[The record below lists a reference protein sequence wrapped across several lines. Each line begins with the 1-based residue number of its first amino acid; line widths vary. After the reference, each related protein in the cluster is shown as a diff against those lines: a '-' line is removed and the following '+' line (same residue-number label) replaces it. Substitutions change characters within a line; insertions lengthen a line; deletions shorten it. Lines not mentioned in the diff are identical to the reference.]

1 MPVLSRVLGVTTIA
15 TGVLEFAKPDL
26 WSKPTGISG
35 PSPAMRTWHQTLG
48 ARDVISGLAMTFAPA
63 GPALRAATLF
73 RIVSDTT
80 DALAFGI
87 NAPGA
92 RLKAKA
98 AGVALGYAAVNAL
111 SLRWA
116 GK

>member
-1 MPVLSRVLGVTTIA
+1 MPVLSRVLGLATIA
-15 TGVLEFAKPDL
+15 TGALEFVKPDL
-26 WSKPTGISG
+26 WAKPTGIVG

-48 ARDVISGLAMTFAPA
+48 ARDVISGLAMAFAPA

-92 RLKAKA
+92 RLKTKA

>member
-15 TGVLEFAKPDL
+15 FGVLEFARPDL
-26 WSKPTGISG
+26 WAKPTGIIG

-48 ARDVISGLAMTFAPA
+48 ARDVISGLAMAVAPA
-63 GPALRAATLF
+63 GPALRAVTLF
-73 RIVSDTT
+73 RIVSDST

-87 NAPGA
+87 NAPTA
-92 RLKAKA
+92 RLKGKA
-98 AGVALGYAAVNAL
+98 VGAALGYAAVNAL
-111 SLRWA
+111 ARRCS

>member
-1 MPVLSRVLGVTTIA
+1 MPVLSRVLGVSTIA
-15 TGVLEFAKPDL
+15 FGVLEFAKPDL
-26 WSKPTGISG
+26 WARPTGIEG

-48 ARDVISGLAMTFAPA
+48 ARDVVSGLAMAFAPA

-73 RIVSDTT
+73 RIVSDST

-87 NAPGA
+87 NAPEA
-92 RLKAKA
+92 RLRAKA
-98 AGVALGYAAVNAL
+98 AGAALGYAALNAL

-116 GK
+116 GR